1 MYNSYQ
7 EVERGGKMKTV
18 KISLDLPEALIKKI
32 NSEAK
37 DKVRSRSGQIIYIL
51 NEYYKGK

>member
-1 MYNSYQ
+1 
-7 EVERGGKMKTV
+7 MKTV
-18 KISLDLPEALIKKI
+18 KISLDLPEELIKKI